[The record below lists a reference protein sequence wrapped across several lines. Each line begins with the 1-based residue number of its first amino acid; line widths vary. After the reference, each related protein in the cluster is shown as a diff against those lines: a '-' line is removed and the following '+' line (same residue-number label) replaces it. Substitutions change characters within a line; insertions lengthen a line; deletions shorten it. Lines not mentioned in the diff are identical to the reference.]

1 MEKEKFNQTAYI
13 TEYRKTHYKRY
24 RFEVKLTEED
34 VINKLDN
41 VENKTAYLI
50 GLIKQDLATK
60 KEPTAE

>member
-1 MEKEKFNQTAYI
+1 MEKEKFNQTTYI
-13 TEYRKTHYKRY
+13 ADYKKKHYKRY

-50 GLIKQDLATK
+50 GLIKQDLAIK